1 MTGRGGY
8 ISVYFEAELS
18 HDYITN
24 RQLLFEKGGCPP
36 TKEFFFFFLLRILYA
51 LG

>member
-8 ISVYFEAELS
+8 ISVYFEAELR

-36 TKEFFFFFLLRILYA
+36 TKEFFFFLLRILYA